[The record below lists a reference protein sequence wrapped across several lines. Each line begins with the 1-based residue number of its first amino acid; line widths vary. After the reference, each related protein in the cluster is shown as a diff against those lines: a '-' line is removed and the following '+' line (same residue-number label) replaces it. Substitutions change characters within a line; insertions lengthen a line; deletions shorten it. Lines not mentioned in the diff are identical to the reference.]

1 MMKLK
6 KNPNYIKELARHK
19 YDRDKAKESV
29 AAEVE
34 QMLDQDLHISTVSWL
49 KNHLKESQGIE
60 VKEWVLREIM

>member
-1 MMKLK
+1 MTKLK

-49 KNHLKESQGIE
+49 
-60 VKEWVLREIM
+60 